1 MGGHVRGGGLSTSG
15 EAAVPAVEPGR
26 RPRVWLALV
35 PLALIGITTALLVTI
50 GPRGIFPGNFP
61 PVEELDVTRVTLRPD
76 HIDLVVTNGGAS
88 PVTIAQT
95 TVDDALWDHTIEPSP
110 TIKRLGSARVSI
122 PYQWVAGEP
131 LKLGLV
137 TSTGLTFEHDVAVAT
152 ESPTVDAR
160 FLLTFL
166 VLGLYIGVVPVLL
179 GMTWRP
185 FLRTLPRRWLH
196 FFMAM
201 TAGILAFLGVEA
213 LADAIEKSGQLPSA
227 LGGIG
232 VVTLGALGSFA
243 VILAGS
249 RSMQARQAR
258 RGGGS
263 RLVVATA
270 VAAGIGLH
278 NLGEGLA
285 VGAAYRLGEIALG
298 AFLVI
303 GFALHNTTEGL
314 GIVSILGDAAVSRKK
329 LLALGLLA
337 GGPTIIGTWVGA
349 FFFSPLLAT
358 VFLAVA
364 AGAIAEVIVDV
375 MRVVRREAPGG
386 LTSVESLAGIAIGL
400 VVMYATGLLV
410 AA

>member
-1 MGGHVRGGGLSTSG
+1 VTTSHQ
-15 EAAVPAVEPGR
+15 AAAPAAETRR
-26 RPRVWLALV
+26 RPKAWLALL
-35 PLALIGITTALLVTI
+35 PLALIGITTALLATI
-50 GPRGIFPGNFP
+50 GPRGIFPGDFP
-61 PVEELDVTRVTLRPD
+61 PVEELTVTRVTLQPD
-76 HIDLVVTNGGAS
+76 HIDVVVTNGGAS

-110 TIKRLGSARVSI
+110 TIKRLGSARI
-122 PYQWVAGEP
+122 GIDYQWVEGEP
-131 LKLGLV
+131 LKIGLV
-137 TSTGLTFEHDVAVAT
+137 TSTGLTFGHEVAVAT
-152 ESPTVDAR
+152 GSPTVDAR

-196 FFMAM
+196 FFMAL

-213 LADAIEKSGQLPSA
+213 LADAVERSGELPSA

-249 RSMQARQAR
+249 RTLQARQR
-258 RGGGS
+258 KRGRAS

-278 NLGEGLA
+278 NLGEGVA
-285 VGAAYRLGEIALG
+285 IGSAYTVGALALG
-298 AFLVI
+298 AFLVV

-314 GIVSILGDAAVSRKK
+314 GIVSILGSEPVSWRK
-329 LLALGLLA
+329 LLTLGLLA
-337 GGPTIIGTWVGA
+337 GAPTILGAWAGA

-375 MRVVRREAPGG
+375 MRVVGKEAPGG
-386 LTSVESLAGIAIGL
+386 ITSVESLSGIAIGL
-400 VVMYATGLLV
+400 AVMYATSLLV

>member
-1 MGGHVRGGGLSTSG
+1 MSRAVAG
-15 EAAVPAVEPGR
+15 EAKAGHR
-26 RPRVWLALV
+26 RSRVGLALL
-35 PLALIGITTALLVTI
+35 PLILIAVAIGALLAV

-61 PVEELDVTRVTLRPD
+61 PVEELTVSRVTLSPD
-76 HIDLVVTNGGAS
+76 RIDLVVTNGGPS

-95 TVDDALWDHTIEPSP
+95 IVDDAYWDHSISPSR
-110 TIKRLGSARVSI
+110 TVKRLGTAKLTI
-122 PYQWVAGEP
+122 PYPWVEGEP
-131 LKLGLV
+131 ITIRLV
-137 TSTGLTFEHDVAVAT
+137 SETGVTFDHEIAVAT
-152 ESPTVDAR
+152 ESPKVDGR

-166 VLGLYIGVVPVLL
+166 LVGLYIGVVPVLL

-185 FLRTLPRRWLH
+185 FLKSVSRRWLH
-196 FFMAM
+196 FFMAL
-201 TAGILAFLGVEA
+201 TAGILLFLGVET
-213 LADAIEKSGQLPSA
+213 LVDAIEQSEKLPSA

-232 VVTLGALGSFA
+232 VVTLGAAGSFA

-249 RSMQARQAR
+249 RSMQNR
-258 RGGGS
+258 RGGTS
-263 RLVVATA
+263 RLVVATT

-298 AFLVI
+298 TFLVI

-314 GIVSILGDAAVSRKK
+314 GIVSILGDENVSRRR
-329 LLALGLLA
+329 LVGLGLLA
-337 GGPTIIGTWVGA
+337 GAPTILGTWAGG
-349 FFFSPLLAT
+349 FFFSPLMAT

-375 MRVVRREAPGG
+375 MRVVRREAHGG
-386 LTSVESLAGIAIGL
+386 LISVESLAGIALGL
-400 VVMYATGLLV
+400 ATMYATGLLV

>member
-1 MGGHVRGGGLSTSG
+1 MTTSG
-15 EAAVPAVEPGR
+15 EAAAPGVEVRR
-26 RPRVWLALV
+26 RPNAWLALV
-35 PLALIGITTALLVTI
+35 PLVLIGITTALLATI

-61 PVEELDVTRVTLRPD
+61 PVEELSVTRVTLRPN
-76 HIDLVVTNGGAS
+76 HVDLVVTNGGAS

-95 TVDDALWDHTIEPSP
+95 TVDDALWDHSIEPSP
-110 TIKRLGSARVSI
+110 TIKRLGSARVGI
-122 PYQWVAGEP
+122 PYQWVEGEP
-131 LKLGLV
+131 LKIGLV
-137 TSTGLTFEHDVAVAT
+137 TSTGLTFEHEVPVAT
-152 ESPTVDAR
+152 DSPTVDAR

-213 LADAIEKSGQLPSA
+213 LADAVEKSGQLPSA

-232 VVTLGALGSFA
+232 VVTLGALGAFT

-249 RSMQARQAR
+249 RSMQARQR
-258 RGGGS
+258 KRGSAS

-285 VGAAYRLGEIALG
+285 VGAAYRLGEVALG

-314 GIVSILGDAAVSRKK
+314 GIVSILGDEAVSWRK
-329 LLALGLLA
+329 LLTLGLLA
-337 GGPTIIGTWVGA
+337 GAPTILGTWAGA

-375 MRVVRREAPGG
+375 MRVVGKEAPRGI
-386 LTSVESLAGIAIGL
+386 TSVESLSGIAIGL
-400 VVMYATGLLV
+400 VLMYATSLLV

>member
-1 MGGHVRGGGLSTSG
+1 MRSAD
-15 EAAVPAVEPGR
+15 EKAAAPPGAEPR
-26 RPRVWLALV
+26 RRARLWLALV
-35 PLALIGITTALLVTI
+35 PLVLIGIATALLVTV

-76 HIDLVVTNGGAS
+76 RVDLVVTNGGPS

-95 TVDDALWDHTIEPSP
+95 VVDDALWNHSIEPSP
-110 TIKRLGSARVSI
+110 TLKRLGSARVTI
-122 PYQWVAGEP
+122 PYPWVEGEP
-131 LKLGLV
+131 LEIGLV
-137 TSTGLTFEHDVAVAT
+137 TATGLTFEHEVAVAT
-152 ESPTVDAR
+152 ESPTVDGR
-160 FLLTFL
+160 FLMTFL
-166 VLGLYIGVVPVLL
+166 LLGLYIGVVPVLL

-185 FLRTLPRRWLH
+185 FLRSLPRRWLH

-201 TAGILAFLGVEA
+201 TAGILVFLGVET
-213 LADAIEKSGQLPSA
+213 LADAIEKSGELPSA
-227 LGGIG
+227 MGGIG

-249 RSMQARQAR
+249 RAMQSR

-263 RLVVATA
+263 RLIVATT

-314 GIVSILGDAAVSRKK
+314 GIVSILGDEGVSRGR
-329 LLALGLLA
+329 LLGLGLLA
-337 GGPTIIGTWVGA
+337 GGPTILGTWVGA

-386 LTSVESLAGIAIGL
+386 LTSVESLAGVALGL
-400 VVMYATGLLV
+400 VAMYATGLLV